1 MLRTAVE
8 TKLRL
13 TRKHDEPITNSVDV
27 IDDDGKDSEE
37 ECLEKLVF
45 GSCRDS
51 AEPSHSID
59 FHEKGKNHQANVQ
72 KRITEIMKK
81 GKKMQ
86 KAQQNYENI
95 MDGINQ
101 AALQAFQK
109 DVKTGGSQIDAHRYA
124 AEEAKLKQ
132 KAAEKEQASLP
143 APASAKSSWEKPDCD
158 YVPLSNQQES
168 SGDSVPPEEEPDS
181 SIGPAPKASPYGE
194 WQEVRPQQAPKIDLQ
209 LPQKPEGVEE
219 VVISVPSDVPTK
231 VKFTEKTVGSL
242 ESEEGE
248 DASSVFKKR
257 KFGSHSKRNVRQRTD
272 DD

>member
-1 MLRTAVE
+1 MADYWKSQPKKFCE
-8 TKLRL
+8 ACKCWFADN
-13 TRKHDEPITNSVDV
+13 K
-27 IDDDGKDSEE
+27 
-37 ECLEKLVF
+37 
-45 GSCRDS
+45 
-51 AEPSHSID
+51 ASID

-109 DVKTGGSQIDAHRYA
+109 DVKSGGSQIDAHRYA

-143 APASAKSSWEKPDCD
+143 APAMQVVTWFEGVTEGGDTYYWNMETGESSWEKPDCD
-158 YVPLSNQQES
+158 YVPLSNQQEP

-194 WQEVRPQQAPKIDLQ
+194 WQEVRPKQAPKIDLQ